1 MEDAYSLPSTRSWIF
16 ESPGLRMLKS
26 MGDSLVASTDAIAE
40 SRARPCGLAATNS
53 GLALRALIIIM
64 SVALSLGDVFSLV
77 ECKVNGKKPSVLLFI
92 FGAALRSK
100 GFLLLDILEL
110 RRQEISL
117 AASKAL

>member
-26 MGDSLVASTDAIAE
+26 MGGDSLVASIDAIAE

-77 ECKVNGKKPSVLLFI
+77 ECKVNGKKPSVLLLI
-92 FGAALRSK
+92 FGAA
-100 GFLLLDILEL
+100 FA
-110 RRQEISL
+110 Q
-117 AASKAL
+117 